1 MISWI
6 TETTVEPSLEVQMA
20 VLTSTTTIIRDS
32 LPVWPQLEF
41 SPCITITVITSPSL
55 TSLFFPLKP
64 SLLELLLNTTLSTDL
79 EEELLDQ
86 DSLIDSR
93 LVEIHQQPVILPDSC
108 LMLMMDVL
116 VSKTFSYS
124 ISTTNL
130 SLLRVHGDLS
140 QPSLAHT
147 LLDKQRLKT
156 LDLMATGVMLQ
167 TLVSSTTITTD
178 PCSSKDGDPSSVY
191 QLVTTNGKEL
201 INLTHQVMSPTK
213 KWC

>member
-1 MISWI
+1 
-6 TETTVEPSLEVQMA
+6 
-20 VLTSTTTIIRDS
+20 
-32 LPVWPQLEF
+32 
-41 SPCITITVITSPSL
+41 VITSPSL

-64 SLLELLLNTTLSTDL
+64 SLLELLLNTNLSTDL

-86 DSLIDSR
+86 DSLIDLR

-140 QPSLAHT
+140 QPFLAHT

-201 INLTHQVMSPTK
+201 INLTHLVMSPTK
-213 KWC
+213 K